1 VEDLSLHILDVVENA
16 IRAHA
21 QRISIMITED
31 IQHDQLAIEIKDNGT
46 GMSEKLRKKALDPFT
61 TTKTTS
67 RIGLGLPLF
76 EQAARMSG
84 GEFSLS
90 SETNRGTIVRATFKH
105 SHVDRKPMGN
115 IAQTILTLIAGNP
128 AINFIYTHTK
138 QGVTYALDTNEWKKE
153 LDGIPLNH
161 PEVLRLIREELAEQ
175 LVKIGVT

>member
-1 VEDLSLHILDVVENA
+1 MEDLSLHILDIVENA

-21 QRISIMITED
+21 QSISILITED
-31 IQHDQLAIEIKDNGT
+31 IQHDQLAIEIRDNGT
-46 GMSEKLRKKALDPFT
+46 GMSEELKKKALDPFT

-84 GEFSLS
+84 GEFSLR
-90 SETNRGTIVRATFKH
+90 SEKNQGTTVRATFQH

-128 AINFIYTHTK
+128 AIQFLYTHTK
-138 QGVTYALDTNEWKKE
+138 QGATYSLDTSEWKKE
-153 LDGIPLNH
+153 LDGIPLNN
-161 PEVLRLIREELAEQ
+161 PDVLRLIRKELTEQ
-175 LVKIGVT
+175 LGRIGVT

>member
-1 VEDLSLHILDVVENA
+1 MHILDVVENA

-115 IAQTILTLIAGNP
+115 IAQTILTPKP
-128 AINFIYTHTK
+128 ATPLSFIYTHTK